1 MIERLR
7 AGNLG
12 KNKIFSLLSEL
23 KDTEMFDPKQMQAFV
38 VLAENMHFG
47 KTAKV
52 LGISQSTLS
61 MQIRSLEE
69 EIGGALINRS
79 NRTMTLTTLGE
90 TFLTDAQNIL
100 AMMECAKKNNK
111 DILDGTVSSLRLGVD
126 RGTISS
132 GIFDAILAESQRR
145 FPQLELCTTEEPP
158 VSLLKA
164 LSAGKL
170 DALVTSSYG
179 LEIPKN
185 IVTYTLTEWR
195 AMLVASER
203 YALQNP
209 MAVSILM
216 PSQRFLSSFLNISMS
231 RPM

>member
-1 MIERLR
+1 
-7 AGNLG
+7 
-12 KNKIFSLLSEL
+12 
-23 KDTEMFDPKQMQAFV
+23 MFDPKQMQAFV

-100 AMMECAKKNNK
+100 AMMECAKKNTK

-132 GIFDAILAESQRR
+132 GILTRSSQNR
-145 FPQLELCTTEEPP
+145 
-158 VSLLKA
+158 
-164 LSAGKL
+164 
-170 DALVTSSYG
+170 
-179 LEIPKN
+179 N
-185 IVTYTLTEWR
+185 
-195 AMLVASER
+195 VA
-203 YALQNP
+203 
-209 MAVSILM
+209 
-216 PSQRFLSSFLNISMS
+216 FLSLNSVQLKN
-231 RPM
+231 RQCHF

>member
-1 MIERLR
+1 
-7 AGNLG
+7 
-12 KNKIFSLLSEL
+12 
-23 KDTEMFDPKQMQAFV
+23 
-38 VLAENMHFG
+38 
-47 KTAKV
+47 
-52 LGISQSTLS
+52 
-61 MQIRSLEE
+61 
-69 EIGGALINRS
+69 
-79 NRTMTLTTLGE
+79 MTLTTLGE

-100 AMMECAKKNNK
+100 AMMECAKKNTK

>member
-1 MIERLR
+1 
-7 AGNLG
+7 
-12 KNKIFSLLSEL
+12 
-23 KDTEMFDPKQMQAFV
+23 MFDPKQMQAFV

-79 NRTMTLTTLGE
+79 NRTMTLTT
-90 TFLTDAQNIL
+90 FLTDAQNIL
-100 AMMECAKKNNK
+100 AMMECAKKNTK

>member
-100 AMMECAKKNNK
+100 AMMECAKKNTK
-111 DILDGTVSSLRLGVD
+111 DILDGTSRLC
-126 RGTISS
+126 
-132 GIFDAILAESQRR
+132 A
-145 FPQLELCTTEEPP
+145 
-158 VSLLKA
+158 
-164 LSAGKL
+164 
-170 DALVTSSYG
+170 
-179 LEIPKN
+179 
-185 IVTYTLTEWR
+185 
-195 AMLVASER
+195 
-203 YALQNP
+203 
-209 MAVSILM
+209 
-216 PSQRFLSSFLNISMS
+216 
-231 RPM
+231 